1 MTVVG
6 LVDVGTLPSSARTSG
21 HRLSTQSTTRLRRA
35 AIGVTGSQQPFAN
48 STTAPPL
55 TSERACPSLLLLLL
69 LLSMATSISTTEQ
82 RHFVVGR
89 RAGGVKGGVV
99 FIRSVFDSTHA
110 PVLCC
115 RQSTNATTSQ
125 RANVSNASR
134 RRHSCNSPK
143 LTTPRLA
150 KHAFL
155 PTVQL
160 KLASHQLLSTFKITY
175 N

>member
-55 TSERACPSLLLLLL
+55 TSERACP
-69 LLSMATSISTTEQ
+69 
-82 RHFVVGR
+82 
-89 RAGGVKGGVV
+89 
-99 FIRSVFDSTHA
+99 
-110 PVLCC
+110 CC
-115 RQSTNATTSQ
+115 CCCCCCPWQP
-125 RANVSNASR
+125 ASR
-134 RRHSCNSPK
+134 RRSSA
-143 LTTPRLA
+143 T
-150 KHAFL
+150 
-155 PTVQL
+155 
-160 KLASHQLLSTFKITY
+160 LLSVGGPVVLREASYSSVRSLIQRTRRSCAVGNLLMRLRASERTSLMPVIGATLAIHR